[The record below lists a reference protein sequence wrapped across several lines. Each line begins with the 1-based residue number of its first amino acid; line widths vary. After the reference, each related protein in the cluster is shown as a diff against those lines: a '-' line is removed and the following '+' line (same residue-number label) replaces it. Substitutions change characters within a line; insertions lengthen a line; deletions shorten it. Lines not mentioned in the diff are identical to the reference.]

1 MKRTSLAVLM
11 IALAILAL
19 AAPLA
24 YAQAPAPKVTIN
36 GLIDNVTSYS
46 QNISNY
52 NTGLFNRGDSMWYY
66 RTRGRFD
73 FIGEV
78 GKAKG
83 VLGIELDH
91 VFGQAGSNDST
102 IVNAGAA
109 ATTAVQTG
117 FGTDGSFDL
126 NTDSRGIIEIKWL
139 YVEFPVPLIPIPT
152 TARLGAQPFGAASTY
167 KLCVYTCSDFPGVN
181 ITSQI
186 TPNVKFLG
194 TFIQMEENLTG
205 TGTKNNLAGPFGISQ
220 TQNRGDDVAGII
232 SFEITPFKGLDLK
245 PMISAM
251 YMQGTTSGNARQGRG
266 GLDTTTSFTG
276 PGGVSLG
283 NMDEHRYTVGL
294 DTRLRMGPFSLDPTV
309 MYQWGERTSFAPAG
323 FAPSGTIAG
332 RKYTPDIS
340 AWFFDVR
347 GGFQLGPLLIEG
359 LAMYTTGNTRRNNAL
374 GHGTTDGTIRYFQ
387 PMTTDTGYLA
397 DWGTSLSS
405 LGIDYLNAW
414 NEAGGRIAYP
424 GVSIGWDKYGRI
436 QLGAKATYAITP
448 TLSVMAGANGHW
460 TAEKVD
466 RNGTPIAGAG
476 LLPEFATANGGPQTR
491 SSSRY
496 VGTELMAQISWRFAD
511 GLAWD
516 NQFGYMFMGKALD
529 GVTDPTAGPRNT
541 NDPFMLTSR
550 VRFTF

>member
-1 MKRTSLAVLM
+1 M
-11 IALAILAL
+11 IALAIVAL

-24 YAQAPAPKVTIN
+24 FAQAPAPKVTIN

-91 VFGQAGSNDST
+91 VLGQTGSNDST

-139 YVEFPVPLIPIPT
+139 YVEFPMPLIPVPT
-152 TARLGAQPFGAASTY
+152 TVRLGAQPFGAASSY
-167 KLCVYTCSDFPGVN
+167 KACVYTCSDFPGVN
-181 ITSQI
+181 VTSQI
-186 TPNVKFLG
+186 TPNVKLLA
-194 TFIQMEENLTG
+194 TYVQVEENLTG
-205 TGTKNNLAGPFGISQ
+205 TGSKNGLSGPFGIAS
-220 TQNRGDDVAGII
+220 TQNRGDDFAYIFSGEV
-232 SFEITPFKGLDLK
+232 TPFKGLDIK
-245 PMISAM
+245 PLFSMFYAA
-251 YMQGTTSGNARQGRG
+251 GTTNGNARSGRG
-266 GLDTTTSFTG
+266 GINTTTAFS
-276 PGGVSLG
+276 PGGNSIG
-283 NMDEHRYTVGL
+283 GINEYRYTVGV
-294 DTRLRMGPFSLDPTV
+294 DSRLRMGPFSFDPTIL
-309 MYQWGERTSFAPAG
+309 YQFGSRGIVGPTDAQFQSNG
-323 FAPSGTIAG
+323 VIAG
-332 RKYTPDIS
+332 RKYHADID
-340 AWFFDVR
+340 AWLIDLR
-347 GGFQLGPLLIEG
+347 GGFQLGPLLLEALG
-359 LAMYTTGNTRRNNAL
+359 VYTTGNSRRNNTL
-374 GHGTTDGTIRYFQ
+374 GTTRYFQ
-387 PMTTDTGYLA
+387 PLTTDTGYLA
-397 DWGTSLSS
+397 DWGSSMTS

-414 NEAGGRIAYP
+414 NEAQGRIAYP
-424 GVSIGWDKYGRI
+424 GVSIGWDKYGRA

-448 TLSVMAGANGHW
+448 ALSVMAGANGHW

-466 RNGTPIAGAG
+466 RDGTAVAGAG
-476 LLPEFATANGGPQTR
+476 ISPQFTVPGGGSQNR
-491 SSSRY
+491 DSSRY
-496 VGTELMAQISWRFAD
+496 VGTELQAQISWRFAD
-511 GLAWD
+511 GLVWD

-529 GVTDPTAGPRNT
+529 GVTDPAAGPRNT
-541 NDPFMLTSR
+541 NDPWMVTSR

>member
-1 MKRTSLAVLM
+1 M
-11 IALAILAL
+11 IALAIVAL

-24 YAQAPAPKVTIN
+24 FAQAPAPKVTIN

-91 VFGQAGSNDST
+91 VLGQTGSNDST

-139 YVEFPVPLIPIPT
+139 YVEFPMPLIPVPT
-152 TARLGAQPFGAASTY
+152 TVRLGAQPFGAASSY
-167 KLCVYTCSDFPGVN
+167 KACVYTCSDFPGVN
-181 ITSQI
+181 VTSQI
-186 TPNVKFLG
+186 TPNVKLLA
-194 TFIQMEENLTG
+194 TYVQVEENLVG
-205 TGTKNNLAGPFGISQ
+205 TGSKNGLSGPFGIAS
-220 TQNRGDDVAGII
+220 TQNRGDDFAYIFSGEV
-232 SFEITPFKGLDLK
+232 TPFKGLDIK
-245 PMISAM
+245 PLFSMFYAA
-251 YMQGTTSGNARQGRG
+251 GTTNGNARSGRG
-266 GLDTTTSFTG
+266 GINTTTAFS
-276 PGGVSLG
+276 PGGNSIG
-283 NMDEHRYTVGL
+283 GINEYRYTVGV
-294 DTRLRMGPFSLDPTV
+294 DSRLRMGPFSFDPTIL
-309 MYQWGERTSFAPAG
+309 YQFGSRGIVGPTDAQFQSNG
-323 FAPSGTIAG
+323 VIAG
-332 RKYTPDIS
+332 RKYHADID
-340 AWFFDVR
+340 AWLIDLR
-347 GGFQLGPLLIEG
+347 GGFQLGPLLLEALG
-359 LAMYTTGNTRRNNAL
+359 VYTTGNSRRNNTL
-374 GHGTTDGTIRYFQ
+374 GTTRYFQ
-387 PMTTDTGYLA
+387 PLTTDTGYLA
-397 DWGTSLSS
+397 DWGSSMTS

-414 NEAGGRIAYP
+414 NEAQGRIAYP
-424 GVSIGWDKYGRI
+424 GVSIGWDKYGRA

-448 TLSVMAGANGHW
+448 ALSVMAGANGHW

-466 RNGTPIAGAG
+466 RDGTAVAGAG
-476 LLPEFATANGGPQTR
+476 ISPQFTVPGGGSQNR
-491 SSSRY
+491 DSSRY
-496 VGTELMAQISWRFAD
+496 VGTELQAQISWRFAD
-511 GLAWD
+511 GLVWD

-529 GVTDPTAGPRNT
+529 GVTDPAAGPRNT
-541 NDPFMLTSR
+541 NDPWMVTSR